1 MAQGDSIFYH
11 MRNVK
16 LIPDEYG
23 MKLEIKMLSAHTGA
37 GKFVKNLKLDE
48 KALKI
53 IKEGVIVYNGDLEV
67 SEWYKR

>member
-1 MAQGDSIFYH
+1 
-11 MRNVK
+11 
-16 LIPDEYG
+16 

-67 SEWYKR
+67 SE